1 MISLRTLT
9 VAVLIGA
16 LFALPG
22 CLSGDSGRAKE
33 RSKYWSRIEKKA
45 AGRSSERPKSF
56 NPEKP
61 QKARTRDIQKAR
73 TRSKEGKAREK
84 GKLAASR
91 GLLETLLEHGWLV
104 RVKPWERDV
113 LALEQM
119 SWDPDSLQA
128 QRRSHIYFSKESSLV
143 GGSAG
148 GGGCGCN

>member
-1 MISLRTLT
+1 MIPLRTLT

-16 LFALPG
+16 LFTLPG

-33 RSKYWSRIEKKA
+33 RSKYWSHIEKKA
-45 AGRSSERPKSF
+45 AGRSSVRPKSF
-56 NPEKP
+56 NQEKR
-61 QKARTRDIQKAR
+61 QKPRTRY
-73 TRSKEGKAREK
+73 KEGKAREK
-84 GKLAASR
+84 GKLGASR
-91 GLLETLLEHGWLV
+91 GLLEILLEHGWLV
-104 RVKPWERDV
+104 RVKPWERDL

-119 SWDPDSLQA
+119 SWAPDSLQA

>member
-1 MISLRTLT
+1 MGSLRTLT
-9 VAVLIGA
+9 IAVLIGA

-33 RSKYWSRIEKKA
+33 RTKYWSRIEKKA
-45 AGRSSERPKSF
+45 AGRYSERPKSF
-56 NPEKP
+56 NQEKR
-61 QKARTRDIQKAR
+61 QKPRTRN
-73 TRSKEGKAREK
+73 KEGKARK
-84 GKLAASR
+84 NGKLAASR

-128 QRRSHIYFSKESSLV
+128 QRRSHVYFSKESSLL
-143 GGSAG
+143 GGGAG

>member
-1 MISLRTLT
+1 MRSLRTLT

-16 LFALPG
+16 LFGLPG

-33 RSKYWSRIEKKA
+33 RTKYWSRIEKKA

-56 NPEKP
+56 NQEKR
-61 QKARTRDIQKAR
+61 QKPRTRH
-73 TRSKEGKAREK
+73 KETKTREK

-128 QRRSHIYFSKESSLV
+128 QRRSHVYFSKESSLL
-143 GGSAG
+143 GGGAG

>member
-1 MISLRTLT
+1 MGSLRTLT
-9 VAVLIGA
+9 IAVLIGA

-33 RSKYWSRIEKKA
+33 RTKYWSRIEKKA

-56 NPEKP
+56 NQEKR
-61 QKARTRDIQKAR
+61 QKPRTRN
-73 TRSKEGKAREK
+73 KEGKAGEN

-119 SWDPDSLQA
+119 SWEPDSLQA
-128 QRRSHIYFSKESSLV
+128 QRRSHIYFSKESSLL
-143 GGSAG
+143 GGGAG